1 MPKFVQ
7 PRLLVAAIVAA
18 GLALAG
24 CGRGAETTAAQ
35 QDEPKTREVKSDF
48 GNVTIPTNPQHALGM
63 YTTDIDILITLGI
76 PLADSQPIRGDGYTD
91 FPKFFPQEQLDGIK
105 TFHNYP
111 EFNYEAILAAKP
123 DFILNGLGYEKEV
136 VKRLPEIAPTY
147 SIDAFDGSDWREKFE
162 QIATALG
169 RRDAY
174 QKWMDNYQKKVDAVR
189 ARLEATKIDPVVAP
203 VTYGMNGK
211 IVANC
216 YGVPCLVFND
226 LGLRISPLTKGPK
239 GEGTEFSL
247 EELEKLN
254 GIDVA
259 FRSAFPTKTGELQSE
274 AEALKDVAS
283 NKIWKN
289 LRFVKNGAY
298 VPFDMEMLY
307 GSPSGHEAF
316 LDVVEKALLD

>member
-1 MPKFVQ
+1 MPKVVQ
-7 PRLLVAAIVAA
+7 TRLLVVAAAIAA
-18 GLALAG
+18 VGLAS
-24 CGRGAETTAAQ
+24 CGQTSQTTAEQ
-35 QDEPKTREVKSDF
+35 QPQMRQVESDF
-48 GNVTIPTNPQHALGM
+48 GTVKLPTNPQHALGM

-76 PLADSQPIRGDGYTD
+76 PLAEAQPIRGDGYTE
-91 FPKFFPQEQLDGIK
+91 FPSFFPQKELQGIK

-111 EFNYEAILAAKP
+111 EFNYEAILAAEP
-123 DFILNGLGYEKEV
+123 DLILNGLGYEKEV

-147 SIDAFDGSDWREKFE
+147 SIDAFDGADWRVKFE
-162 QIATALG
+162 QIATALDKK
-169 RRDAY
+169 DAY
-174 QKWMDNYQKKVDAVR
+174 RAWMDEYQQKVDAVR
-189 ARLEATKIDPVVAP
+189 ARLKARKIDPLVAP

-216 YGVPCLVFND
+216 YGVPCLVFKD
-226 LGLRISPLTKGPK
+226 LGLRISPLTNGPK

-298 VPFDMEMLY
+298 VPFDLEMLY

-316 LDVVEKALLD
+316 LDVVEQALLD